1 VYGVVSQKT
10 NLFVGTVK
18 RISNAA
24 KFENLDGRLKL
35 VSV

>member
-10 NLFVGTVK
+10 DLFIATAM

-24 KFENLDGRLKL
+24 KFDSLDGRLKL